1 MDNQKGTL
9 TNRQLKEGNLCRTI
23 VIDDCPLYTYLHINN
38 FFKENGKSIVSGFCI
53 DIMTLFIGWV
63 AKIAENKQAREGI

>member
-1 MDNQKGTL
+1 MAKLKGTL

-23 VIDDCPLYTYLHINN
+23 GIDCPPYAHLHINN